1 MKKIYE
7 KAGGKCFT
15 LSALKLLLTMKLILV
30 LICGLGLLN
39 GIANNSYAQTTKIS
53 LDFKD
58 VSIKDVL
65 SYIEDNSEFSFM
77 YDNNDVDV
85 NRKVNIRVKDKTI
98 DLILDQL
105 FGNEKINTQTIGKHI
120 IIVPERQQ
128 YKQAETEQQQQQKSI
143 SGKVTDSSGQPL
155 PGVTVVVKETTNGT
169 ITDIDGKYKLTNIT
183 PNTVLQFS
191 FVGMKMQEVTVGNNS
206 NIDITMEEETIGIDE
221 VVAIG
226 YGTIKKSDLTGS
238 LSSVSS
244 DEFAEQNITRVDQVL
259 QGRATGVQISNTVGA
274 PGGDVRIR
282 IRGANSVLGDN
293 SPLFVVDGFVGV
305 DYNML
310 NPNDIESVEVL
321 KDAAS
326 TAIYGSRGANGVILI
341 TTKKGNK
348 DGKVT
353 VNYQGSASL
362 ASIIKKYDVLSAA
375 DFAETVNEKNLGMG
389 LDPYYT
395 ESQIEDYRQN
405 GGFNYQDA
413 VFRKALSH
421 QHQLSVAG
429 GTPKTQYRVSANY
442 LDEDGIVENSG
453 YDRINFHTNINTKF
467 NEKLSFRFNANGSSM
482 VGLNTQARTGA
493 STPLVQALAWAPT
506 TNPYGEDG
514 GYRLSDPVGSIKTN
528 PLALVYDTE
537 NRNERTFANL
547 VGGLNYEIID
557 GLSLDAQIGTDL
569 VFNTRKEFS
578 GNYASNYSPWASITN
593 SKSVNIQTTTQLS
606 YAKVINDIHRINA
619 TAVMETQEYKYNYS
633 SATGNNLKFAELKY
647 DNLAQSESYSI
658 GSGYTKWTLMSY
670 LGRINYTL
678 MDKYLASVSIRHDG
692 SSKFAEGNKFSTF
705 PSAALAW
712 NAGNEP
718 FISDLNIFSKL
729 KIRTSWGLTGSQAIA
744 PYATWSTYN
753 TDIYYAFTTG
763 GKTSGIQI
771 GDPGNID
778 LKWETTEQK
787 DLGLEAGFLNGRLN
801 VEFDYFIK
809 DTRDLLLNQSVPY
822 YAGGGSITSNVGKI
836 RNQGWEFTIGGKI
849 ISNTDASWE
858 SDFNISNV
866 KNTVK
871 DLGDEERIFSSPD
884 LSGLNGQ
891 PEFVYAVG
899 QPLGSFWGLK
909 YMGPWRPNEADEAA
923 KYGNVPGD
931 ARYEDL
937 NGDNIIDGDDYQ
949 IIGCGLPKT
958 TLGWNNTIK
967 YKQFVINMFFQ
978 GVFGIDKQNYTRGM
992 HLMAARDARQATLS
1006 EIKERYI
1013 PGVNENAY
1021 LPAFSE
1027 TSEVHPQSTMFL
1039 EDASYVRLKNLSIG
1053 YNFKVKNITNLKVYV
1068 SGTNLLTFTKYK
1080 GIDPESSNVGGGG
1093 SDVNQSLD
1101 YGSYPNARTFTLG
1114 VDLTF

>member
-1 MKKIYE
+1 MKKNYCFGWEQKVPVLKKLLRIMKLITFLLLIPVLGVLATRSYSQTLSLNME
-7 KAGGKCFT
+7 KAT
-15 LSALKLLLTMKLILV
+15 LKEVLSKIEDMSGCNFMYSEKFIDVSREVSINVENRNIEDVLKLLLTGTDIE
-30 LICGLGLLN
+30 
-39 GIANNSYAQTTKIS
+39 
-53 LDFKD
+53 FERKD
-58 VSIKDVL
+58 
-65 SYIEDNSEFSFM
+65 
-77 YDNNDVDV
+77 
-85 NRKVNIRVKDKTI
+85 R
-98 DLILDQL
+98 
-105 FGNEKINTQTIGKHI
+105 I
-120 IIVPERQQ
+120 IILSNTGTSIENI
-128 YKQAETEQQQQQKSI
+128 AAQQKTVT
-143 SGKVTDSSGQPL
+143 GQVTDSSGIPL
-155 PGVTVVVKETTNGT
+155 PGVTVVIKSTTRGI
-169 ITDIDGKYKLTNIT
+169 ITDAEGKYTLTKVPGDAT
-183 PNTVLQFS
+183 LVFS
-191 FVGMKMQEVTVGNNS
+191 FVGMKTQEISVVGRTTIDLVMQEETV
-206 NIDITMEEETIGIDE
+206 GIDE

-244 DEFAEQNITRVDQVL
+244 EKFAEQNITRVDQVL

-326 TAIYGSRGANGVILI
+326 TAIYGSRGANGVILV

-353 VNYQGSASL
+353 VNYQGDVSMG
-362 ASIIKKYDVLSAA
+362 SIIKKYDVLSAA
-375 DFAETVNEKNLGMG
+375 EFAETVNEKNEALG
-389 LDPYYT
+389 LDPYFT
-395 ESQIEDYRQN
+395 ESQIADYRQN

-421 QHQLSVAG
+421 QHQLSVSG
-429 GTPKTQYRVSANY
+429 GTVKTQYRVSVNY
-442 LDEDGIVENSG
+442 LDEEGIVENSG

-467 NEKLSFRFNANGSSM
+467 NDKLSFRFNANGSSM
-482 VGLNTQARTGA
+482 VGLNTQVRTGA

-506 TNPYGEDG
+506 TDPYDEAG
-514 GYRLSDPVGSIKTN
+514 GYKLSDPVGSIKTN

-547 VGGLNYEIID
+547 VGGLNYEFID
-557 GLSLDAQIGTDL
+557 GLSLDVQIGTDL
-569 VFNTRKEFS
+569 VFNTVKEFS

-593 SKSVNIQTTTQLS
+593 GKSVNVQTTAQLS

-633 SATGNNLKFAELKY
+633 TATGNNLKFAELKY

-658 GSGYTKWTLMSY
+658 SSGYTKWTLMSY

-705 PSAALAW
+705 PSVALAW
-712 NAGNEP
+712 NAGNES
-718 FISDLNIFSKL
+718 FIADLNIFSKL
-729 KIRTSWGLTGSQAIA
+729 KLRASWGLTGSQAIS

-787 DLGLEAGFLNGRLN
+787 DIGLEAGFFNGRMNL
-801 VEFDYFIK
+801 EFDYFIK

-836 RNQGWEFTIGGKI
+836 RNQGWEFTLGGKI
-849 ISNTDASWE
+849 ISKRNIAWD
-858 SDFNISNV
+858 SDFNISKV

-871 DLGDEERIFSSPD
+871 DLGDEVQIFSSPD

-909 YMGPWRPNEADEAA
+909 YMGPWRPDEAA
-923 KYGNVPGD
+923 EAAKFGNVPGD

-937 NGDNIIDGDDYQ
+937 NGDYLIDGDDYQ

-967 YKQFVINMFFQ
+967 IKQFVINMFFQ

-1013 PGVNENAY
+1013 PGVNEDTY

-1027 TSEVHPQSTMFL
+1027 TSEVNPQSTIFL
-1039 EDASYVRLKNLSIG
+1039 EDAGYVRLKNLSIG
-1053 YNFKVKNITNLKVYV
+1053 YNFKVRNFSNLKVYV
-1068 SGTNLLTFTKYK
+1068 SGTNLLTFTDYK
-1080 GIDPESSNVGGGG
+1080 GIDPESSNVGGSG
-1093 SDVNQSLD
+1093 SDINQSLD